1 MQLADSVQE
10 EIRRYVVGLVSADD
24 LSDWLDMHAQAIH
37 DEGGRWL
44 RQFADLAH
52 SLLED
57 VFQGHRTDEDVRSV
71 LSAELPLDSTVSAFE
86 DAFQGAVSYST
97 SGTTSTVT
105 RASMYT
111 AAWGRAETTH
121 LAHAS

>member
-1 MQLADSVQE
+1 MQLADTVQE

-44 RQFADLAH
+44 RQLADLAH

-57 VFQGHRTDEDVRSV
+57 VFEGQRTDENARSV
-71 LSAELPLDSTVSAFE
+71 LSAELPLNSAVTVFE
-86 DAFQGAVSYST
+86 RAFQGVVSYST
-97 SGTTSTVT
+97 SGTMGTFTHPST
-105 RASMYT
+105 YT
-111 AAWGRAETTH
+111 AAWDRAETSG